1 MRVLSVICLLAVT
14 CGGEETRDDLL
25 SFVNGDQ
32 LHGEFSGLGADS
44 SLLWKRRDV
53 GGEVKFNS
61 SELRRVVLNGGEPLA
76 SLGGFSH
83 IGLTNG
89 DRIPGRI
96 LSLDAKRILIGTE
109 FSGSMEF
116 PRDRVGLLAPNPL
129 GGKVLYQGPFAPA
142 EWDMIDIK
150 HPDGIPAAP
159 AKDGKQDGIQR
170 WKHAGSAWYW
180 ENEGGG
186 TALVRRS
193 GMPDRAVLRF
203 DIAWKNRLSLAVGFH
218 SDFGNKAAQPDGDDD
233 EEAIHPEGGGSVSLP
248 GLFGDSYVLHLY
260 SNYVMLYRTAL
271 DDEGVARLDRVQT
284 SNSSL
289 RLGDVGKASVE
300 IRCNRLS
307 GEISLF
313 VNGEFVAQWSELE
326 NLAGNGEGYAGKG
339 EGFGFVAQS
348 EGSSARISEILVAE
362 WNGMPDSARSM
373 QVDDADI
380 VLLANGTDRFSGKVT
395 GIENGLLKLEGR
407 FGDFGF
413 PIGEIAEVRFAKTG
427 LAEREDSSEEIRVR
441 FHPLGRVSGKPVGG
455 DGNILRMRNAY
466 AGEIDVRLD
475 SAVMLEFRETNGF
488 LDGWDDEF

>member
-1 MRVLSVICLLAVT
+1 MRVLSVICLLAAT
-14 CGGEETRDDLL
+14 SGGAETKDDLL

-32 LHGEFSGLGADS
+32 LHGEFSGIGADS
-44 SLLWKRRDV
+44 SLRWKRQDV

-61 SELRRVVLNGGEPLA
+61 SELRRVVLNGGEPQA

-96 LSLDAKRILIGTE
+96 LGLDGKRILIGTE

-116 PRDRVGLLAPNPL
+116 PRNRVGLLAPNPM
-129 GGKVLYQGPFAPA
+129 GGKVLYHGPFAPA
-142 EWDMIDIK
+142 EWDMIDTK

-159 AKDGKQDGIQR
+159 AKDGKQDGIPR

-180 ENEGGG
+180 ENEEGG
-186 TALVRRS
+186 TALVRRV

-203 DIAWKNRLSLAVGFH
+203 DVAWKNRLSLAVGFH
-218 SDFGNKAAQPDGDDD
+218 SDFVKTVQAEGDGEGGD
-233 EEAIHPEGGGSVSLP
+233 IHPEGGGSVSLP

-260 SNYVMLYRTAL
+260 SNYVMLYRTAV
-271 DDEGVARLDRVQT
+271 DEEGVARLDRVQT

-289 RLGDVGKASVE
+289 RLGEVGKASME

-313 VNGEFVAQWSELE
+313 ANGEFVAQWNERE
-326 NLAGNGEGYAGKG
+326 NVAGNGEGYAGRG
-339 EGFGFVAQS
+339 DGFGFVAQS
-348 EGSSARISEILVAE
+348 DGSSVRVSEIMVAE

-395 GIENGLLKLEGR
+395 GIEDGLLKLEGR

-413 PIGEIAEVRFAKTG
+413 PIGEIAEVHFAKSG
-427 LAEREDSSEEIRVR
+427 LVGGEDSSEEIRVR